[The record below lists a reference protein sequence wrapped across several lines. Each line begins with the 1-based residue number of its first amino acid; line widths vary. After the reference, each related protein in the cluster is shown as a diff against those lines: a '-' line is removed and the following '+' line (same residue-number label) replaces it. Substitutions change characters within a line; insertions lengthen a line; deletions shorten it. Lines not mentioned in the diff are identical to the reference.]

1 MLKSISP
8 GGYNITSSTFNPS
21 VFVDEKVR
29 EIREFVGSSKAAIA
43 TSGGVD
49 STTCAVLAHRA
60 LGGKLICF
68 FMDTGFMREGEVQE
82 VSDMLRSLGLPLRVL
97 TVKDRFMEA
106 LKGKRDAEEKRI
118 AFRETFYK
126 VLSEEAR
133 KEGCDVLIQGTIA
146 PDWIETSG
154 GIKTQHNVLE
164 QLGFDT
170 VKRYGFRLL
179 EPLLELYKD
188 QVREVARYLGV
199 RFEASERQPFPGPG
213 LLVRCIGEVR
223 EDKLKVLRAATSV
236 VERTLGVL
244 RPTPNQYFAAVV
256 EDERMAASPAVER
269 AVQGILPAGKVE
281 YFTCRTTGVKG
292 DNRAYGKIAV
302 VSGSEAELDRLF
314 ALPERIIHEDGEV
327 VRAVYELG
335 EKGSG
340 LGGEGGGGD
349 LNGKRYSVLVRA
361 VETRDFMTAKPYRV
375 PMEVLGRLRDDLLKI
390 GGVSSVCY
398 DITSKP
404 PATVEYE

>member
-8 GGYNITSSTFNPS
+8 GGNLITSGKFDPS
-21 VFVDEKVR
+21 VFVDEKIR
-29 EIREFVGSSKAAIA
+29 EIREFVRGSGAAIA

-60 LGGKLICF
+60 LGDRLVCF

-82 VSDMLRSLGLPLRVL
+82 VSEMLTSLGLPLKVL
-97 TVKDRFMEA
+97 SVKDRFMAA
-106 LKGKRDAEEKRI
+106 LRGKIDAEEKRI
-118 AFRETFYK
+118 AFRETFYR
-126 VLSEEAR
+126 VLGEEAK

-170 VKRYGFRLL
+170 VKVYGFRLL

-199 RFEASERQPFPGPG
+199 RLEASERQPFPGPG
-213 LLVRCIGEVR
+213 LMVRCIGEIT
-223 EDKLKVLRAATSV
+223 EEKLRILRAATKV
-236 VERTLGVL
+236 VERTLGGL
-244 RPTPNQYFAAVV
+244 RPAPHQYFAAVV
-256 EDERMAASPAVER
+256 EDERMWARPEVER
-269 AVQGILPAGKVE
+269 TVREVLPGWSVE
-281 YFTCRTTGVKG
+281 YFTCKATGVKG
-292 DNRAYGKIAV
+292 DNRAYGKVAL
-302 VSGSEAELDRLF
+302 VSGGIDVDSDLLF
-314 ALPERIIHEDGEV
+314 SLPERIIHEDGEV
-327 VRAVYELG
+327 VRAVYR
-335 EKGSG
+335 
-340 LGGEGGGGD
+340 LGGKGGGG
-349 LNGKRYSVLVRA
+349 NNYAVLIRA

-375 PMEVLGRLRDDLLKI
+375 PMEVLMGLSEEISRI
-390 GGVSSVCY
+390 NGVSSVCY

>member
-8 GGYNITSSTFNPS
+8 GGYNITSGTFSPP
-21 VFVDEKVR
+21 VFVEEKVR

-60 LGGKLICF
+60 LGGRLICF

-82 VSDMLRSLGLPLRVL
+82 VSEMLRSLGLPLRVL
-97 TVKDRFMEA
+97 SVKDRFMEA
-106 LKGKRDAEEKRI
+106 LKGKKDAEEKRI

-126 VLSEEAR
+126 VLSKEAR
-133 KEGCDVLIQGTIA
+133 KEGCEVLIQGTIA

-223 EDKLKVLRAATSV
+223 EDKLKVLRGATLA
-236 VERTLGVL
+236 VERALGSL
-244 RPTPNQYFAAVV
+244 KPTPNQYFAAVV
-256 EDERMAASPAVER
+256 EDERVVASPAVER
-269 AVQGILPAGKVE
+269 AVQEILPGGKVE
-281 YFTCRTTGVKG
+281 YFKCRATGVKG

-302 VSGSEAELDRLF
+302 VSGGEVETERLF
-314 ALPERIIHEDGEV
+314 TLPERIIHEDGEV
-327 VRAVYELG
+327 VRAVYKLG
-335 EKGSG
+335 ESTVGVIGSG
-340 LGGEGGGGD
+340 GVRRE
-349 LNGKRYSVLVRA
+349 RYAVLVRA

-375 PMEVLGRLRDDLLKI
+375 PMEVLKRLCQELLKI
-390 GGVSSVCY
+390 CGVSSVFY

>member
-8 GGYNITSSTFNPS
+8 GGNLITSGKFDPS

-29 EIREFVGSSKAAIA
+29 EIREFVRSSRAAIA

-60 LGGKLICF
+60 LGDRLVCF

-82 VSDMLRSLGLPLRVL
+82 VSEMLTSLGLPLKVL
-97 TVKDRFMEA
+97 SVKDRFMAA
-106 LKGKRDAEEKRI
+106 LRGKRDAEEKRI
-118 AFRETFYK
+118 AFREAFYR
-126 VLSEEAR
+126 VLGEEAK

-164 QLGFDT
+164 QLGLDT
-170 VKRYGFRLL
+170 MKMYGFRLL

-188 QVREVARYLGV
+188 QVREIARYLGV
-199 RFEASERQPFPGPG
+199 RLEASERQPFPGPG
-213 LLVRCIGEVR
+213 LMVRCIGQVTE
-223 EDKLKVLRAATSV
+223 EKLRILRTATKM
-236 VERTLGVL
+236 VELTLGGL
-244 RPTPNQYFAAVV
+244 RPAPNQYFAAVV
-256 EDERMAASPAVER
+256 EDERVRARPEVER
-269 AVQGILPAGKVE
+269 AVREVLLGGSVE
-281 YFTCRTTGVKG
+281 YFTCKATGVKG
-292 DNRAYGKIAV
+292 DNRAYGKVAL
-302 VSGSEAELDRLF
+302 VSGSVDVDIDLLF
-314 ALPERIIHEDGEV
+314 SLPERIIHEDGEV
-327 VRAVYELG
+327 VRAVYRL
-335 EKGSG
+335 EK
-340 LGGEGGGGD
+340 GGGG
-349 LNGKRYSVLVRA
+349 NNYAVLIRA

-375 PMEVLGRLRDDLLKI
+375 PIEVLMDLCEEI
-390 GGVSSVCY
+390 SGINGVSSACY